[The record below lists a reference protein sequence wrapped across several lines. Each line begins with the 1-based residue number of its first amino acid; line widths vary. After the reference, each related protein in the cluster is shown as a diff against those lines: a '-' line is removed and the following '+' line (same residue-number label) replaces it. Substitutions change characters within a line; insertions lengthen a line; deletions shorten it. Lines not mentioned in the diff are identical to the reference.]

1 MLLTAPTLLMFGAS
15 ALLVLFVIKCFQR
28 AFTGPLRSIPGP
40 RLNRCTNLP
49 LKYYVLRGQRCH
61 YIHRLHAQYGPTVR
75 IGPEEIAIA
84 DLASSREIHRIGSG
98 YVKTAWYARF
108 TGEQNPGV
116 FAMSNLK
123 DHAMRRKLFSYAF
136 SQNGLLH
143 WEDLLQGRSNLA
155 VSRIKQEAESGSA
168 DILKWWSLMATDI
181 ITEMGFGES
190 LGALEYGQQT
200 QQSRDLE
207 MITIFGAVQ
216 SELAPLSTFAFAIPL
231 PFIQEFR
238 YCQDRMTKHG
248 MTAVA
253 RNRALSE
260 KGETGRT
267 VFNKIVA
274 EAGNESA
281 LTDAMLADEAR
292 AFIIAGSDTTA
303 RTLTYLIWATLKHPS
318 VKQRL
323 QDEVDRLP
331 TGFSGKDAMELP
343 YLMAIIKETLRLY
356 SAAPGS
362 LPRSVPSG
370 GRTLG
375 GYLLPQGTTVSTQAW
390 TLHRDAAIFERPLDF
405 IPERWFEPTQ
415 NMKDAF
421 MPFGGGSRICLG
433 IHLAYIE
440 MALPAAKF
448 FRACPTATIKT
459 TDEDMEVVNHL
470 LIAPKGHKC
479 GIGL

>member
-1 MLLTAPTLLMFGAS
+1 MLLTTPALLVFGAS
-15 ALLVLFVIKCFQR
+15 ALLLLFIIKLFQR
-28 AFTGPLRSIPGP
+28 AFTGPLRGIRGP

-75 IGPEEIAIA
+75 IGPEEVALA
-84 DLASSREIHRIGSG
+84 DLPSSREIHRMGSG
-98 YVKTAWYARF
+98 YVKSAWYARF
-108 TGEQNPGV
+108 TSEQNPGI

-123 DHAMRRKLFSYAF
+123 DHAVRRRLFSYPF

-143 WEDLLQGRSNLA
+143 WEELLQGRSNLA
-155 VSRIKQEAESGSA
+155 VSGIKHEAERGSA
-168 DILKWWSLMATDI
+168 DVLKWWTLMATDI
-181 ITEMGFGES
+181 IAEMAFGES
-190 LGALEYGQQT
+190 FGALEYGQKM
-200 QQSRDLE
+200 QQSRDLAA
-207 MITIFGAVQ
+207 ITIFGGIQ
-216 SELAPLSTFAFAIPL
+216 SELAPLSTIAFSIPL
-231 PFIQEFR
+231 PSIQEFR
-238 YCQDRMTKHG
+238 YCEARMHSYG
-248 MTAVA
+248 RNAIA

-267 VFNKIVA
+267 IFNKIVA
-274 EAGNESA
+274 EAGSQSGV
-281 LTDAMLADEAR
+281 TDEVLANEAR
-292 AFIIAGSDTTA
+292 SFIIAGSDTTA
-303 RTLTYLIWATLKHPS
+303 ITLTYLIWATIKHPS

-331 TGFSGKDAMELP
+331 TAFSSKDATGLP
-343 YLMAIIKETLRLY
+343 YLIATIKETLRLY
-356 SAAPGS
+356 GAAPGS
-362 LPRSVPSG
+362 LPRLVPAG

-433 IHLAYIE
+433 MHLAYAE
-440 MALPAAKF
+440 MALSVAKF

-459 TDEDMEVVNHL
+459 KDKDMEVENNF
-470 LIAPKGHKC
+470 LIAPKGRKC
-479 GIGL
+479 DIGL